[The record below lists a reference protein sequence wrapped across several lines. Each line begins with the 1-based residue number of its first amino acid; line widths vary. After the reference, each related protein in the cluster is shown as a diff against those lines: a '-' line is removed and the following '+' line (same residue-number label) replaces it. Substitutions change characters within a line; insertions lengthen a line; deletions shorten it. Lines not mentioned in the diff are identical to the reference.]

1 MLKRSRFLLTEPK
14 CVFAGHESRD
24 RSFDSTHCLTY
35 LSTANHYHLF
45 RVPKAFS
52 PDRTPERFVVGDAAR
67 NTPTANDFQEWDA
80 IETCFKM
87 IDEIQQMQG
96 LSIEVLNRMT
106 DLAVEIRKVA
116 EELDHTAVLIQRARQ
131 VDPRSRSGLTTTLTK
146 TASTDISSIQQAA
159 KPGFLFDDDELFDQ
173 HGSSYEYD
181 AEYLEKNVR
190 PTMVL
195 HSLKATGNVSERRN
209 RVIQHTLQCLGKT
222 SLPPPP
228 RRKAPAGVYR
238 ASAQGQTPG
247 GAPLA
252 DDRTQDGNVASPN
265 VTQATQQGSV
275 TKVAAPGKPS
285 RPRRKTLPS
294 VQQPSERISFA
305 ALGRMILQRT
315 GVPITHY
322 EPLTAI
328 QLLCDELRSVNL
340 LEKACSKTT
349 PEEKMVYVSAFAISP
364 YLNSCGRFRKFFNPL
379 LGETYEYE
387 QEEFRYHGEQ
397 VAHHPPVSAGHAV
410 GNGWILFQTFSAEIA
425 WNAWAQTCEFMPE
438 RPVRLELTGDHYS
451 WNKITS
457 TIENLMCVPEERKFY
472 HEGTINVKCSNGVS
486 ASLNVKKNREVFG
499 EVIKSTG
506 ESFCKLIGK
515 WDDRIC
521 SQKEGGFEEPL
532 LVVDRSAIRPEY
544 FGFTDYTMGLNELRP
559 EDRDSLPPTDSRFR
573 PDVRCLEEGKLDE
586 AVACKG
592 ELEQAQRARAID
604 EETYKPLW
612 FIKKHDEFSGAD
624 IYVTT
629 GKYWEAKEAKFA
641 EQKKNNAFIPI
652 FNISITN

>member
-1 MLKRSRFLLTEPK
+1 MTRSRGGNSPKNEDIKTAVEELTEPDTIEVGTHHMWNEPHK
-14 CVFAGHESRD
+14 IWHTLAMAHKMSRGGNSPKNED
-24 RSFDSTHCLTY
+24 IKTAVEELTEPDTIEGEIRLKQRKKRPHRATKY
-35 LSTANHYHLF
+35 YAVLTKGFLRLYTSDKEKYYKYQIDLGKVEV
-45 RVPKAFS
+45 RVL
-52 PDRTPERFVVGDAAR
+52 TPVNVMTYPMWRDAIFKHQKYR
-67 NTPTANDFQEWDA
+67 KDLLKNDFQDWDS

-195 HSLKATGNVSERRN
+195 HSLKATGNVSERR
-209 RVIQHTLQCLGKT
+209 K
-222 SLPPPP
+222 
-228 RRKAPAGVYR
+228 
-238 ASAQGQTPG
+238 
-247 GAPLA
+247 
-252 DDRTQDGNVASPN
+252 DGNVASPN

-275 TKVAAPGKPS
+275 TKVAAPGK
-285 RPRRKTLPS
+285 
-294 VQQPSERISFA
+294 

-379 LGETYEYE
+379 LGET
-387 QEEFRYHGEQ
+387 
-397 VAHHPPVSAGHAV
+397 
-410 GNGWILFQTFSAEIA
+410 
-425 WNAWAQTCEFMPE
+425 
-438 RPVRLELTGDHYS
+438 
-451 WNKITS
+451 
-457 TIENLMCVPEERKFY
+457 
-472 HEGTINVKCSNGVS
+472 
-486 ASLNVKKNREVFG
+486 
-499 EVIKSTG
+499 
-506 ESFCKLIGK
+506 
-515 WDDRIC
+515 
-521 SQKEGGFEEPL
+521 QKEGGFEEPL

-559 EDRDSLPPTDSRFR
+559 EDRDGLPPTDSRFR
-573 PDVRCLEEGKLDE
+573 PDVRCLEE
-586 AVACKG
+586 
-592 ELEQAQRARAID
+592 AID